1 KISAFLIGLKK
12 KGETVDEITAIA
24 RVMRT
29 FSRTVCPK
37 VDGYLLDTCGT
48 GGDTAKTF
56 NVSTTA
62 AFVIAAAGVR
72 VAKHGNRS
80 FTSRCGSADVLEQ
93 LGVKLE
99 MEPALVEKAIEEI
112 GIGFMFAPNFHPA
125 MKNVASIR
133 QEIGVRTVFNIL
145 GPLTNQAGPNAQLI
159 GVYDSGLLEPM
170 CVAAHNL
177 GAKSVM
183 TVHGLNGVDEISLT
197 GKTVIVKHQNG
208 KTVREV
214 ILPED
219 LGLNETSSEMLAGG
233 DSEQNARL
241 TARILSGHLG
251 RDDPPVQIVAANAA
265 AGLVLCE
272 AAARVGRGY
281 YSNVQRGEHSSKGLA
296 ETIQRVDGTPVITEV
311 KFASPS
317 AGKIREHGDP
327 LRIARAMLNGGA
339 CGISVLTDP
348 EDFQGN
354 MDTLAS
360 LSREVDVPIVM
371 KDIIVSPVQIQA
383 AARAGA
389 SAVVLIS
396 ELFSRRLTEEP
407 LERLVREAS

>member
-1 KISAFLIGLKK
+1 MIREYIPALIENHDLTTDQAEAAMMDIMTGQATPAQISAFLIGLKK

-48 GGDTAKTF
+48 GGDIAKTF

-93 LGVKLE
+93 LGVNLE
-99 MEPALVEKAIEEI
+99 MEPELVERAIEEI

-133 QEIGVRTVFNIL
+133 REIGVRTVFNIL
-145 GPLTNQAGPNAQLI
+145 GPLTNPAGANAQLI
-159 GVYDSGLLEPM
+159 GVYDSELLEPM

-183 TVHGLNGVDEISLT
+183 TVYGVDGVDEISLT
-197 GKTVIVKHQNG
+197 GKTVIVKQQNG
-208 KTVREV
+208 NIIREEV
-214 ILPED
+214 SPED
-219 LGLNETSSEMLAGG
+219 LGLNKTTPELLAGG
-233 DSEQNARL
+233 DPDQNARL
-241 TARILSGHLG
+241 TARVLSGHLE
-251 RDDPPVQIVAANAA
+251 RNDPRVQIVAANAA

-272 AAARVGRGY
+272 AAEDMRNGVELALNTVENGRG
-281 YSNVQRGEHSSKGLA
+281 
-296 ETIQRVDGTPVITEV
+296 
-311 KFASPS
+311 
-317 AGKIREHGDP
+317 
-327 LRIARAMLNGGA
+327 LRILRQLVELSGGNPDR
-339 CGISVLTDP
+339 L
-348 EDFQGN
+348 E
-354 MDTLAS
+354 
-360 LSREVDVPIVM
+360 IV
-371 KDIIVSPVQIQA
+371 A
-383 AARAGA
+383 
-389 SAVVLIS
+389 
-396 ELFSRRLTEEP
+396 
-407 LERLVREAS
+407 

>member
-1 KISAFLIGLKK
+1 MIREYIPVLLENHDLTPEQAESAMMDIMTGQATPSQISAFLIGLKK

-24 RVMRT
+24 RIMRS
-29 FSRTVCPK
+29 FGRTVNPK

-48 GGDTAKTF
+48 GGDKTKTF

-99 MEPALVEKAIEEI
+99 IEPALVEKAIEEI

-133 QEIGVRTVFNIL
+133 REIGVRTIFNIL
-145 GPLTNQAGPNAQLI
+145 GPLTNPAGANAQLI
-159 GVYDSGLLEPM
+159 GVYDSELLEPM

-183 TVHGLNGVDEISLT
+183 TVYGVDGVDEISLT
-197 GKTVIVKHQNG
+197 GKTFIVKQQNG

-214 ILPED
+214 ILPGD
-219 LGLNETSSEMLAGG
+219 LGLDETTPEMLAGG
-233 DSEQNARL
+233 DPEQNARL

-251 RDDPPVQIVAANAA
+251 RSDPRVQIVAANAA

-272 AAARVGRGY
+272 AAKDMRNGVELALNAVENGRG
-281 YSNVQRGEHSSKGLA
+281 
-296 ETIQRVDGTPVITEV
+296 
-311 KFASPS
+311 
-317 AGKIREHGDP
+317 
-327 LRIARAMLNGGA
+327 LRILRQLIELSGGNPDR
-339 CGISVLTDP
+339 L
-348 EDFQGN
+348 E
-354 MDTLAS
+354 
-360 LSREVDVPIVM
+360 IV
-371 KDIIVSPVQIQA
+371 A
-383 AARAGA
+383 
-389 SAVVLIS
+389 
-396 ELFSRRLTEEP
+396 
-407 LERLVREAS
+407 

>member
-1 KISAFLIGLKK
+1 MIREYIPVLLENHDLTPEQAESAMMDIMTGKATPSQISAFLIGLKK

-24 RVMRT
+24 RVMRS
-29 FSRTVCPK
+29 FGRTVNPK

-48 GGDTAKTF
+48 GGDKTKTF

-99 MEPALVEKAIEEI
+99 IEPALVEKAIEEI

-133 QEIGVRTVFNIL
+133 REIGVRTVFNIL
-145 GPLTNQAGPNAQLI
+145 GPLTNPARANAQLI
-159 GVYDSGLLEPM
+159 GVYDSELLEPM

-183 TVHGLNGVDEISLT
+183 TVYGVDGVDEISLT
-197 GKTVIVKHQNG
+197 GKTFIVKHQNG

-214 ILPED
+214 ILPGD
-219 LGLNETSSEMLAGG
+219 LGLDETTPEMLVGG
-233 DSEQNARL
+233 DPEQNARL

-251 RDDPPVQIVAANAA
+251 RSDPRVQIVAANAA

-272 AAARVGRGY
+272 AAKDMRNGVELALNAVENGRG
-281 YSNVQRGEHSSKGLA
+281 
-296 ETIQRVDGTPVITEV
+296 
-311 KFASPS
+311 
-317 AGKIREHGDP
+317 
-327 LRIARAMLNGGA
+327 LRILRQLIELSGGNPDR
-339 CGISVLTDP
+339 L
-348 EDFQGN
+348 E
-354 MDTLAS
+354 
-360 LSREVDVPIVM
+360 IV
-371 KDIIVSPVQIQA
+371 A
-383 AARAGA
+383 
-389 SAVVLIS
+389 
-396 ELFSRRLTEEP
+396 
-407 LERLVREAS
+407 

>member
-1 KISAFLIGLKK
+1 MIREYIPALIENHDLTTDQAEAAMMDIMTGQATPAQISAFLIGLKK

-48 GGDTAKTF
+48 GGDIAKTF

-93 LGVKLE
+93 LGVNLE
-99 MEPALVEKAIEEI
+99 MEPELVERAIEEI

-133 QEIGVRTVFNIL
+133 REIGVRTVFNIL
-145 GPLTNQAGPNAQLI
+145 GPLTNPAGANAQLI
-159 GVYDSGLLEPM
+159 GVYDSELLEPM

-183 TVHGLNGVDEISLT
+183 TVYGVDGVDEISLT
-197 GKTVIVKHQNG
+197 GKTVIVKQQNG
-208 KTVREV
+208 NIIREEV
-214 ILPED
+214 SPED
-219 LGLNETSSEMLAGG
+219 LGLNKTTPEMLAGG
-233 DSEQNARL
+233 DPEQNARL
-241 TARILSGHLG
+241 TARILSGHLE
-251 RDDPPVQIVAANAA
+251 RNDPRVQIVAANAA

-272 AAARVGRGY
+272 AAEDMRNGVELALNTVENGRG
-281 YSNVQRGEHSSKGLA
+281 
-296 ETIQRVDGTPVITEV
+296 
-311 KFASPS
+311 
-317 AGKIREHGDP
+317 
-327 LRIARAMLNGGA
+327 LRILRQLVELSGGNPDR
-339 CGISVLTDP
+339 L
-348 EDFQGN
+348 E
-354 MDTLAS
+354 
-360 LSREVDVPIVM
+360 IV
-371 KDIIVSPVQIQA
+371 A
-383 AARAGA
+383 
-389 SAVVLIS
+389 
-396 ELFSRRLTEEP
+396 
-407 LERLVREAS
+407 